1 MNLSPCPNCGYL
13 NPQGSTYCG
22 RCGVNLM
29 TFTPLAPLPRYAPTK
44 NRKKELITI
53 GVVVGVIIVLLI
65 LIAALMLPGV
75 DQWPED
81 GTYDLPASELIVR
94 DTDLSSEWEEISFS
108 GEPDRANL
116 HLNGPDG
123 SYLIVLMNM
132 YPSSDVAGGVYDSI
146 RSDYEYS
153 GGSHD
158 LGIGNRSCYQR
169 FVSVDDG
176 ETLFILAAF
185 QKGNVVVQFDYSPGF
200 GSISLS
206 DLKDVAEEQYRKIQ
220 N

>member
-1 MNLSPCPNCGYL
+1 
-13 NPQGSTYCG
+13 
-22 RCGVNLM
+22 VNLM
-29 TFTPLAPLPRYAPTK
+29 TYVPPAPLPRYSPTK
-44 NRKKELITI
+44 NSKKELITI
-53 GVVVGVIIVLLI
+53 GVVVGAIIIFLI
-65 LIAALMLPGV
+65 LIVAVMLPGT

-81 GTYDLPASELIVR
+81 GTYDLPASELMVR
-94 DTDLSSEWEEISFS
+94 GTDLSNEWEETSFS

-123 SYLIVLMNM
+123 SYLIVLMDV
-132 YPSSDVAGGVYDSI
+132 YPSSGAAGSAYGSI
-146 RSDYEYS
+146 RSDYDYS

-169 FVSVDDG
+169 FVAIDGG

-200 GSISLS
+200 DSIHLS
-206 DLKDVAEEQYRKIQ
+206 DLKDVAWEQYNKGLVAKLQ
-220 N
+220 